1 MLPREGSRGPATGR
15 ADDEPFP
22 HEERFGDRLD
32 GVGLLPHGNG
42 EVGHSDRTAAEAP
55 AERVEHGPVE
65 PVQAADVDVE
75 EGQRL
80 VGRVK
85 VDDVLTCLLY
95 TSPSPRDR
103 TRSRMPSS
111 A

>member
-1 MLPREGSRGPATGR
+1 MKASFSRAAAGLAPAARAARMAEMLPE
-15 ADDEPFP
+15 AD
-22 HEERFGDRLD
+22 
-32 GVGLLPHGNG
+32 
-42 EVGHSDRTAAEAP
+42 AYAAP

-85 VDDVLTCLLY
+85 VDDVLTVA
-95 TSPSPRDR
+95 R
-103 TRSRMPSS
+103 
-111 A
+111 